1 MLGLFYFL
9 LSFLFGAILRGGIVV
24 FVSSL
29 LLFLRVVNCYFFCD
43 VCLKCQFVVPSIYGF
58 YV

>member
-9 LSFLFGAILRGGIVV
+9 LSFLFGALLRGGIVV

-29 LLFLRVVNCYFFCD
+29 LLFLRVVNCYFF
-43 VCLKCQFVVPSIYGF
+43 L
-58 YV
+58 